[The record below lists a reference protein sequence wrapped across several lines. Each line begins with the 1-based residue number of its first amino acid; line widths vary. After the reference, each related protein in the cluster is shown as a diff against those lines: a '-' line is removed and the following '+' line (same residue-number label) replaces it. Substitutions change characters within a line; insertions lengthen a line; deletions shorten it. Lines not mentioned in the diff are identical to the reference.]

1 MYLVACK
8 WVANGEVSYKKPMDY
23 LSSPTL
29 NDDEMEYAVAVI
41 GLGPEMESNGNIL
54 AYHWLEDANALDKIT
69 MTYYAD
75 ADAFNQ
81 WDTSATHATFLTKRD
96 SFLSKTGITLQ
107 VVKKDVP
114 DESDSATYDTANQLF
129 S

>member
-23 LSSPTL
+23 LSSSTV
-29 NDDEMEYAVAVI
+29 NSDEMEYAIAVI
-41 GLGPEMESNGNIL
+41 GLRAEMENNSGIL
-54 AYHWLEDANALDKIT
+54 AYHWLEDSDALNKIS

-75 ADAFNQ
+75 ADCFNL
-81 WDTSATHATFLTKRD
+81 WDTSPSHTEFLTKRD
-96 SFLSKTGITLQ
+96 TFLNKTGITLQ
-107 VVKKDVP
+107 VVKKEVT
-114 DESDSATYDTANQLF
+114 DENESASYATADQLF